1 MPHPRNAEPS
11 VHLGCWIPQGL
22 HDRLK
27 VQAYSSLHGKIP
39 PKGLTTIVS
48 AALGLYFDVMDGK
61 KTVKESPYR
70 DLGGNLVQP

>member
-1 MPHPRNAEPS
+1 
-11 VHLGCWIPQGL
+11 LGCWIPQGL

-61 KTVKESPYR
+61 KRIAET
-70 DLGGNLVQP
+70 